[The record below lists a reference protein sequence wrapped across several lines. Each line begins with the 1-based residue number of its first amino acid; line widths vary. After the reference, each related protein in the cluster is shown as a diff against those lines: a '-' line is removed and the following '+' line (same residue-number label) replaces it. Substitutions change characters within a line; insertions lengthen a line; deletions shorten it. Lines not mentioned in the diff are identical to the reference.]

1 MARLCVVA
9 MLIGCSRSPSTT
21 TDGPPFSLPSDT
33 FAGPDAGAP
42 SITPG
47 APDRFLLTGMI
58 VTPDNAFAGQ
68 VLVEQAKITCVDV
81 SCAAMP
87 GAAGAT
93 LIDTQGIIAPGTI
106 DTHNHILFDIFDN
119 SDWFPAQLYQDHDQ
133 WTTEPKYGAMLDV
146 KQCLV
151 DDSQG
156 KPDWCAMTAY

>member
-33 FAGPDAGAP
+33 FAG
-42 SITPG
+42 
-47 APDRFLLTGMI
+47 
-58 VTPDNAFAGQ
+58 
-68 VLVEQAKITCVDV
+68 
-81 SCAAMP
+81 